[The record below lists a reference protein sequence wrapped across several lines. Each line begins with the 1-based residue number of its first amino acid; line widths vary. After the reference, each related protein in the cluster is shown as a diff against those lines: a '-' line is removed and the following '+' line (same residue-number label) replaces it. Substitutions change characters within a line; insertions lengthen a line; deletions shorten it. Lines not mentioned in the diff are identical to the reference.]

1 MLRSLS
7 TLLVLLACAP
17 ALAADPVAGSGRA
30 ATTTQT
36 EGAPGGNAAPEPWL
50 DVAPTPYGPILIQ
63 QAPPPPYRDY
73 QMSRV
78 LSPEERQ
85 RWREAAL
92 PTTARMMKMDAR
104 EAMNYYALK
113 LRARPGLSFDEVV
126 QSMRLRANRL
136 NLKQVG
142 HNRLSADFRSVL
154 GDPSTPRIE
163 VYSFCDIAVARELLR
178 IIPEIAVFLP
188 CRIVVMEDADRAI
201 WIMTLDWD
209 MTWLT
214 VAGENMDI
222 TPELRQG
229 ALDVRNKLNSV
240 MEAAAQGEL

>member
-1 MLRSLS
+1 MLRRLSLPIA
-7 TLLVLLACAP
+7 LLACAP
-17 ALAADPVAGSGRA
+17 AFAADAAAGA
-30 ATTTQT
+30 AART
-36 EGAPGGNAAPEPWL
+36 EGAPAAATASEPWI

-73 QMSRV
+73 QMNRV

-92 PTTARMMKMDAR
+92 PTTAQMMKMDAR
-104 EAMNYYALK
+104 AAMNYYALK
-113 LRARPGLSFDEVV
+113 RKARPGLSFDAVV
-126 QSMRLRANRL
+126 QSMALRANRL

-142 HNRLSADFRSVL
+142 HNRMSADFRAVL
-154 GDPSTPRIE
+154 GDGSTPRIE
-163 VYSFCDIAVARELLR
+163 IFSFCDIAVARDLLR
-178 IIPEIAVFLP
+178 IIPEMAVFLP
-188 CRIVVMEDADRAI
+188 CRIVIMEDADRAI

-222 TPELRQG
+222 TPELREG

-240 MEAAAQGEL
+240 MEAAAQGDL